1 MAAVKPIGVKAA
13 KAGGRAAR
21 KAGGKTASKKG
32 KPAASTG
39 LQPASQEGRYRAPG
53 SLIDA
58 KVIDSMRRDGFLYS
72 AFGEYWR
79 RKYGYKVF
87 KIPLNAQFTCPNWD
101 GRISDEGCIFCPS
114 FARQFTYESFRDVMD
129 KGVREQVEHQMK
141 HYKAMGAGDKAL
153 VYIAFG
159 TNTYKPIGEL
169 KKLFDAALSH
179 KDVVGLSVGTRPD
192 CLPDE
197 VLDLLGGYVK
207 KGKQIWIEIGTQTV
221 HYRTLERIQ
230 RRHGFAESIR
240 VVNEAH
246 KRGIGVIFFIIQ
258 GLPYE
263 TPAETAETARIVS
276 ALGVDAV
283 KLYPLVVMKNTVL
296 AKQFKEGRYRPLGM
310 DEYVALTADF
320 LENLSPDVL
329 VQRLSK
335 DCGLESKLAPD
346 WNTYRL
352 VVGPLVEKEMKRRGA
367 RQGDKLRLTL
377 GVGELVPLKPGETSI
392 IRRQK
397 AQELKCVKL

>member
-1 MAAVKPIGVKAA
+1 M
-13 KAGGRAAR
+13 
-21 KAGGKTASKKG
+21 
-32 KPAASTG
+32 
-39 LQPASQEGRYRAPG
+39 ED
-53 SLIDA
+53 SLIDRKTVDA
-58 KVIDSMRRDGFLYS
+58 MYKAGATYS
-72 AFGEYWR
+72 SFGEYWR

-87 KIPLNAQFTCPNWD
+87 KVPLNANFTCPNWD

-129 KGVREQVEHQMK
+129 KGVREQVKHQIK
-141 HYKAMGAGDKAL
+141 HYKDMGAGDKAL

-159 TNTYKPIGEL
+159 TNTYKPITEL

-197 VLDLLGGYVK
+197 VLDLLGTYVK
-207 KGKQIWIEIGTQTV
+207 KGKQIWLEIGTQTV
-221 HYRTLERIQ
+221 HYHTLEKIQ

-246 KRGIGVIFFIIQ
+246 KRGIAVIFFIIQ

-276 ALGVDAV
+276 ALGADGV
-283 KLYPLVVMKNTVL
+283 KLYPLVVMKDTVL
-296 AKQFKEGRYRPLGM
+296 AKQFKEGHYRPLGM
-310 DEYVALTADF
+310 DEYVSLTADF
-320 LENLSPDVL
+320 LENLSPYVL

-352 VVGPLVEKEMKRRGA
+352 VITPRVEKEMRRRKA
-367 RQGDKLRLTL
+367 KQGDRLKLTL
-377 GVGELVPLKPGETSI
+377 SVDELIPLKPSETKI
-392 IRRQK
+392 IRREKEQRK
-397 AQELKCVKL
+397 KSVRI

>member
-1 MAAVKPIGVKAA
+1 M
-13 KAGGRAAR
+13 
-21 KAGGKTASKKG
+21 
-32 KPAASTG
+32 
-39 LQPASQEGRYRAPG
+39 EG
-53 SLIDA
+53 SLVDRKIVDA
-58 KVIDSMRRDGFLYS
+58 MRKDKLPYIS
-72 AFGEYWR
+72 FGEYWR

-129 KGVREQVEHQMK
+129 MEVKEQVKHQVK
-141 HYKAMGAGDKAL
+141 HYKQMGAGDKAL

-159 TNTYKPIGEL
+159 TNTYKPIKEL
-169 KKLFDAALSH
+169 KKLFDACLAH
-179 KDVVGLSVGTRPD
+179 KDVIGLSIGTRPD

-197 VLDLLGGYVK
+197 VFDLLGSYVK
-207 KGKQIWIEIGTQTV
+207 KGKQIWLEIGTQTV
-221 HYRTLERIQ
+221 HYHTLERIQ

-240 VVNEAH
+240 VVQEAH
-246 KRGIGVIFFIIQ
+246 KRGIPVIFFIIQ

-263 TPAETAETARIVS
+263 TPSETIETARIIS

-283 KLYPLVVMKNTVL
+283 KLYPLVVMKDTLL
-296 AKQFKEGRYRPLGM
+296 AKQFKEGEYRPLGM

-320 LENLSPDVL
+320 LEYLSPYVL

-352 VVGPLVEKEMKRRGA
+352 VIGPRVEKELKARGA
-367 RQGDKLRLTL
+367 KQGDKLRLTL
-377 GVGELVPLKPGETSI
+377 EASELVPLKDAETKI
-392 IRRQK
+392 MRRK
-397 AQELKCVKL
+397 KEEEKKRVKL

>member
-1 MAAVKPIGVKAA
+1 MSASMA
-13 KAGGRAAR
+13 
-21 KAGGKTASKKG
+21 
-32 KPAASTG
+32 
-39 LQPASQEGRYRAPG
+39 G
-53 SLIDA
+53 SLIDRKTVDA
-58 KVIDSMRRDGFLYS
+58 MCKAGTNYS
-72 AFGEYWR
+72 SFGDYWR
-79 RKYGYKVF
+79 RKFGYKVF

-129 KGVREQVEHQMK
+129 KDVKEQVKHQIK
-141 HYKAMGAGDKAL
+141 HYKSMGAGDKAL

-159 TNTYKPIGEL
+159 TNTYKPVKEL
-169 KKLFDAALSH
+169 KKLFDACLAH
-179 KDVVGLSVGTRPD
+179 KDVIGLSIGTRPD

-197 VLDLLGGYVK
+197 VLDLLGKYVK
-207 KGKQIWIEIGTQTV
+207 KGKQIWLEIGTQTV
-221 HYRTLERIQ
+221 HYHTLERIQ

-246 KRGIGVIFFIIQ
+246 KRGIYVIFFIIQ

-263 TPAETAETARIVS
+263 TPSETMETARIVS

-283 KLYPLVVMKNTVL
+283 KLYPLVVMKDTVL
-296 AKQFKEGRYRPLGM
+296 AKDFKEGDYRPLGM
-310 DEYVALTADF
+310 DEYVGLTADF
-320 LENLSPDVL
+320 LEHLSPYVL

-352 VVGPLVEKEMKRRGA
+352 VIGPRVEKEMKERGA
-367 RQGDKLRLTL
+367 KQGDKLRLTL
-377 GVGELVPLKPGETSI
+377 TAEELTPLKPAQTKI
-392 IRRQK
+392 IRREK
-397 AQELKCVKL
+397 EAEKKSVRLK